1 MGENIADQGGLRVAY
16 TAFENATEGETLSI
30 IDGFTPEQR
39 FYLAYANLWASNIR
53 DEEILRR
60 TKTDPHSLGKWRV
73 NAALRNIETFYQ
85 AFGITPE
92 QPMYMAPEDRVV
104 IW

>member
-1 MGENIADQGGLRVAY
+1 MGIRSA
-16 TAFENATEGETLSI
+16 TAGEALSP

-39 FYLAYANLWASNIR
+39 GYLAYASLWASNMR

-73 NAALRNIETFYQ
+73 NAALRNLETFYQ

-92 QPMYMAPEDRVV
+92 QPMYMAPEERVV